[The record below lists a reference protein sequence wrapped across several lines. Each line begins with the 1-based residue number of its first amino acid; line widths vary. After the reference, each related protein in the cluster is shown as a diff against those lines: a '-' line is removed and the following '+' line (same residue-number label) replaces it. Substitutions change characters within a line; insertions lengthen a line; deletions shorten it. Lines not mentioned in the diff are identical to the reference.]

1 MRRPLCLF
9 AVLFAA
15 AVWISVLICPPRD
28 EIDERADGKY
38 VTLTGTVEFKEYAI
52 KGSGSD
58 PYLKLTLGQVQIEEG
73 LRASMSF
80 PVMRDDLVLCS
91 ISDETD
97 AQQAWAREGAR
108 VRIRGQ
114 MRLFAHPSND
124 GQFDAY
130 RHYREI
136 GGYLF
141 SLSDGHILGYTMT
154 GDPVRAYLY
163 RLRGELS
170 DAVDR
175 MFDASAGPFEKE
187 CASVMK
193 AMLLG
198 QSGLVEPEIK
208 ERYQASGILHV
219 ICISGLHISLLGMAL
234 FRFLKKMRVP
244 AAPAALITILFLYFY
259 GEMTGMHTS
268 CQRAVVMFGFQAAA
282 MAFGRTY
289 DLLTA
294 LAAAAVLLL
303 AGQPCLIFHSGFLFS
318 FTAVLAMGTVS
329 RSFPGHFRPFCV
341 VICTI
346 PVQLMFYYTF
356 PLYSIVLNLIVIAL
370 APFLMAGGTAALCI
384 SVLAGILMNIL
395 PTAGGLLAF
404 LAHLTAQI
412 PAVILWGFEQLC
424 VLTEHLPF
432 YTLTPGRPHGW
443 EIPVYY
449 LLITAAAVLGRL
461 FEDHQI
467 RASIARSGCIALA
480 VFMIF
485 FVRFRPPCALSML
498 DVGQGDGLCLQVR
511 DECGRQA
518 LMIDGGSSSRQ
529 KVGEYIII
537 PFLKYHGIGTVDH
550 WILTH
555 EDLDHCSGLLEVLNM
570 AGQPGSIRVLDI
582 CLPYVDKEDRGKN
595 YTQIL
600 ERAREHGITVTY
612 LHRGMAL
619 SKGELKIRCLHPEEG
634 ARYED
639 ANSCSAVLRV
649 QYGSF
654 SALLTGDLEGE
665 GERDLLADTGEEIL
679 PTDVLKVA
687 HHGSAAATSERL
699 LSHFPAKTALISCGK
714 DNPYGHPAPQTL
726 DRLKKSGM
734 RILDTRLDGQIRIV
748 TDGKAVYSVHTFY

>member
-15 AVWISVLICPPRD
+15 AVWISVLVCPPRD
-28 EIDERADGKY
+28 EIDGRADGKY

-80 PVMRDDLVLCS
+80 PIMRDDLVLCS

-97 AQQAWAREGAR
+97 AQQAWAREGAK
-108 VRIRGQ
+108 VLIRGQ

-130 RHYREI
+130 RHYKEI

-141 SLSDGHILGYTMT
+141 SLSDAHILGYTGT
-154 GDPVRAYLY
+154 RDPVRAYLY

-175 MFDASAGPFEKE
+175 MFDADSGPFEAG

-198 QSGLVEPEIK
+198 QSGLVEPGIK

-234 FRFLKKMRVP
+234 FRFLKKIRMP
-244 AAPAALITILFLYFY
+244 AAPAALITILFLYLY

-268 CQRAVVMFGFQAAA
+268 CLRAVVMFGFQAAA
-282 MAFGRTY
+282 MALGRTY

-303 AGQPCLIFHSGFLFS
+303 AGQPCLLFHSGFLFS

-329 RSFPGHFRPFCV
+329 RSFPAFLRPFCV

-370 APFLMAGGTAALCI
+370 APYLMAGGTAALCI

-395 PTAGGLLAF
+395 PPAGGF
-404 LAHLTAQI
+404 LACAAHLAARI
-412 PAVILWGFEQLC
+412 PAAILWGFEQSC
-424 VLTEHLPF
+424 ALTEHLPF
-432 YTLTPGRPHGW
+432 YTLTPGRPHSW

-449 LLITAAAVLGRL
+449 LLIAAAAALGRL
-461 FEDHQI
+461 WED
-467 RASIARSGCIALA
+467 RPLRTSIARSGCIALA
-480 VFMIF
+480 LYMIF
-485 FVRFRPPCALSML
+485 FVRFRPPFSLSML
-498 DVGQGDGLCLQVR
+498 DVGQGDGLCLQAQ
-511 DECGRQA
+511 DEYGRQT

-529 KVGEYIII
+529 KVGEYTII

-550 WILTH
+550 WVLTH
-555 EDLDHCSGLLEVLNM
+555 EDLDHCSGLLEVLSM
-570 AGQPGSIRVLDI
+570 AGQPGSIRIRDI
-582 CLPYVDKEDRGKN
+582 CMPYADSEDRGKN

-600 ERAREHGITVTY
+600 ERAKEQGITVTY
-612 LHRGMAL
+612 LHRGMIL
-619 SKGELKIRCLHPEEG
+619 SKGDLRIRCLHPQEG

-639 ANSCSAVLRV
+639 ANSCSAVLLV

-665 GERDLLADTGEEIL
+665 GERDLLANTGEEVL
-679 PTDVLKVA
+679 QTDVLKVA
-687 HHGSAAATSERL
+687 HHGSAAANSERL
-699 LSHFPAKTALISCGK
+699 LAHFPAKTALISCGK
-714 DNPYGHPAPQTL
+714 DNPYGHPSPETL
-726 DRLKKSGM
+726 DRLRKCGM
-734 RILDTRLDGQIRIV
+734 RILDTRQDGQIRVV
-748 TDGKAVYSVHTFY
+748 TDGKAGYRVHTFY